1 MNPIVK
7 SIARP
12 IYYKALE
19 NSLGKKSINLIFTYQ
34 KLNRK
39 YGDPKETSSY
49 LAKNFHKIYCLKF
62 GKIKKKFITL

>member
-19 NSLGKKSINLIFTYQ
+19 NSLGKKSINF
-34 KLNRK
+34 LNTFD
-39 YGDPKETSSY
+39 Y
-49 LAKNFHKIYCLKF
+49 NFYRHFDLTNAGFCGMIMAC
-62 GKIKKKFITL
+62 ITLLY